1 MSEFFEHKDFNDALD
16 IFKKEYPDCK
26 IETFSGTTQQ
36 LIDGFDIKYYPF
48 PIDRSFP
55 KFLIKVGREEHMI
68 PLLKQGV
75 VYMNPLGYFKK
86 LEQSGDGRADEAEG
100 AHSIVQ
106 TGGMIINGF
115 EIKMSMPLTIFAP
128 GYNNNTGYIYCMV
141 AVYNDTKPEEFL
153 NERMLEMGEVAIVI
167 HDPEQFVHRCADVLK
182 AHSLNLDWGRVRY
195 YDKTEGSFL
204 LDPWL
209 KLKSFEYQ
217 REFRLFFHMIENKA
231 KVIQIGSIEDIA
243 KAYRIQ
249 KKQ

>member
-16 IFKKEYPDCK
+16 SFKKEHPDCK
-26 IETFSGTTQQ
+26 IETFTGITQQ
-36 LIDGFDIKYYPF
+36 IIDGFGIKDYPF

-75 VYMNPLGYFKK
+75 VYMNPLGYFKN
-86 LEQSGDGRADEAEG
+86 LEQNGDGRADEAEG

-106 TGGMIINGF
+106 TGGMIINGV
-115 EIKMSMPLTIFAP
+115 EINMSTPLTFFAP
-128 GYNNNTGYIYCMV
+128 GYNMGYIYCMV
-141 AVYNDTKPEEFL
+141 AVYDDTKPEELL
-153 NERMLEMGEVAIVI
+153 NERMLDMGVVAIVI

-195 YDKTEGSFL
+195 YDKIDGSFL

-209 KLKSFEYQ
+209 KLKNFEYQ
-217 REFRLFFHMIENKA
+217 KEFRLFFPMVETKA
-231 KVIQIGSIEDIA
+231 KVLQIGSIEDIA
-243 KAYRIQ
+243 VAYRIQ
-249 KKQ
+249 RKQ